1 MEQVHAAVEEANVRA
16 EKADVRAFRAERR
29 AEAAEKALATL
40 RAGSEDAEH
49 RIATLEDL
57 LRTARLS
64 TAGRA
69 KAPPPVAAKPR
80 DDGGMA
86 ARITQTEGLLV
97 AARQQVLELEHEL
110 AQLKSERVLSQT
122 FVVPSRSK
130 AAGTVAAAAVATV
143 AGNRG
148 AVRAA
153 MSPEQC
159 AKVDEEL
166 LLAANHDDSVGCV
179 EELLRGADPNVRGE
193 KGITALHLAS
203 CTGSV
208 HTVRVLLASGADVH
222 AVCDEQST
230 PMSLA
235 EQLTDPA
242 EVVDL
247 LVAKGAVRSTPA
259 VAADEASLREG
270 EGEGEGKGENSQ

>member
-1 MEQVHAAVEEANVRA
+1 MEQVHAAVEEARVVA

-29 AEAAEKALATL
+29 AEAAEKELAAL
-40 RAGSEDAEH
+40 RAGSEDGRRAALAEQ

-64 TAGRA
+64 SSAAGRA
-69 KAPPPVAAKPR
+69 KAPR
-80 DDGGMA
+80 DEGGMA
-86 ARITQTEGLLV
+86 TRIAQTETLL
-97 AARQQVLELEHEL
+97 ASARQQVLELEHEL
-110 AQLKSERVLSQT
+110 AQLKSERMLGQA
-122 FVVPSRSK
+122 FVVPGRSK

-166 LLAANHDDSVGCV
+166 LLAASHDDSVGCV

-235 EQLTDPA
+235 EQLEDSA
-242 EVVDL
+242 EVVEL
-247 LVAKGAVRSTPA
+247 LVAKGAVQSAPA
-259 VAADEASLREG
+259 VAADEASSREREG
-270 EGEGEGKGENSQ
+270 GGEGENSQ